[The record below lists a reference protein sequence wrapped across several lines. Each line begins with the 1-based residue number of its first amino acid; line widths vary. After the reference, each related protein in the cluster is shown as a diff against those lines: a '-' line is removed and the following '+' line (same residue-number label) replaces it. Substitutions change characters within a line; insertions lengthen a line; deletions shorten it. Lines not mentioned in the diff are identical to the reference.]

1 MQGKFLILF
10 LCTWNA
16 SRSIFAEYF
25 MKEFGAAKFDA
36 GIAASDNKC
45 RSRYDMKIRHRIAV
59 GAEKESSAKSKGL
72 VLPVKGYHLKNRGLG
87 LCNNSGNVSGWRW
100 HLAQQQTGGGDD
112 PLLSSHLG
120 KPFLGLSAPFL
131 GERECPLFHGR

>member
-1 MQGKFLILF
+1 MQGKFSILF

-59 GAEKESSAKSKGL
+59 GTEKESSAKSKGL
-72 VLPVKGYHLKNRGLG
+72 VLLAKGSHLKHRALACATIPGTSTARVGSWPSNRQAAVTPHFCRVIL
-87 LCNNSGNVSGWRW
+87 V
-100 HLAQQQTGGGDD
+100 H
-112 PLLSSHLG
+112 P
-120 KPFLGLSAPFL
+120 
-131 GERECPLFHGR
+131 